1 MSTPAEPPF
10 PSHAPDGEEGA
21 ADGALDGALDGAG
34 RPARVEGHAL
44 GSHRLGSHRLG
55 PHVVGQRVVVRRLL
69 PGETGPTGG
78 PAFTDTLGECVAWG
92 PDTCTVRTAEG
103 TVVTIRLAD
112 VVSGKP
118 VPPRASVRMRVPA
131 RTLHLATLPLLDG
144 VRTSPVGDWLL
155 RTGGTAVDGRPARR
169 GNSVLAMNPTG
180 TPVDDAMVART
191 AAEVREHYVAL
202 GLPPLAQ
209 VVADSPEEAALLDLG
224 WTEAGGWAEAQVAP
238 LARVQR
244 YLPSPPA
251 EAEVDES
258 GPVVVARIGVA
269 RIGTVATV
277 RIAVDSSPT
286 DPWACLGDLWVAPAQ
301 RRTGLARA
309 VLAEAVDWAAA
320 AGTTTLHLQVGL
332 ENQAAL
338 ALYRQ
343 IGFTA
348 HHRYHYLT
356 LD

>member
-1 MSTPAEPPF
+1 M
-10 PSHAPDGEEGA
+10 
-21 ADGALDGALDGAG
+21 
-34 RPARVEGHAL
+34 
-44 GSHRLGSHRLG
+44 
-55 PHVVGQRVVVRRLL
+55 VVRRLL

-78 PAFTDTLGECVAWG
+78 PAFTDTLGECLDWG

-118 VPPRASVRMRVPA
+118 VPPRASVRMQVPA

-144 VRTSPVGDWLL
+144 ARTTPVGEWLL

-169 GNSVLAMNPTG
+169 GNSVLAVNPIG
-180 TPVDDAMVART
+180 TPVDDAVVART

-209 VVADSPEEAALLDLG
+209 VVAGSPEEAALLDLG

-258 GPVVVARIGVA
+258 GPVVMARIGVA
-269 RIGTVATV
+269 RIGTVARA
-277 RIAVDSSPT
+277 RIVVDDSPT

-332 ENQAAL
+332 ENEAAL